1 MKKTESI
8 MKISLVL
15 LLLGRAI
22 QHLFFDSPIRGI
34 LYSKH
39 FVNPV
44 LQLLNINFN
53 DYINSPNLDDSI
65 NTFLSTVGIL
75 FLILSVSTLFL
86 NQFNPIIKKIILYF
100 SCFML
105 VLVSFGYFKE
115 KSLSI
120 GQFFEYSAQLFLPLF
135 FIIKKE
141 KQVFFLKIIIAFTFF
156 CHGLYAVGYYP
167 IPANFV
173 QMILST
179 STLNNEQAFVLL
191 HLVGLLDFL
200 FAIAIFIPKLKIP
213 FLWYGV
219 IWGFLTSFARIY
231 TNVYVDFFSS
241 TLFYWI
247 YEFLVRIPH
256 FTIPL
261 YLILV
266 QKNNFSFLERF
277 LTERLLIK
285 KKY

>member
-1 MKKTESI
+1 MKKTETI
-8 MKISLVL
+8 IKITLVL
-15 LLLGRAI
+15 LLLGRTI
-22 QHLFFDSPIRGI
+22 QHLFFDSPIRGV

-65 NTFLSTVGIL
+65 NTVIIIIGLL
-75 FLILSVSTLFL
+75 FLTLSGLTLFL
-86 NQFNPIIKKIILYF
+86 SQLNNTTKKIVLYF

-105 VLVSFGYFKE
+105 VLIAFGYFKE

-120 GQFFEYSAQLFLPLF
+120 GQFFEYSAQMFLPLF
-135 FIIKKE
+135 FLIKKQ
-141 KQVFFLKIIIAFTFF
+141 KQLIFFKIAIGITFF
-156 CHGLYAVGYYP
+156 CHGLYAIGYYP
-167 IPANFV
+167 VPANFV
-173 QMILST
+173 QMIISGT
-179 STLNNEQAFVLL
+179 SFNNEQAVVLL
-191 HLVGLLDFL
+191 HLVGLLDFI
-200 FAIAIFIPKLKIP
+200 FAIAIFIPKIEIP

-261 YLILV
+261 YLILT
-266 QKNNFSFLERF
+266 NNNNLSFFKRNIF
-277 LTERLLIK
+277 NRTVAN
-285 KKY
+285 

>member
-1 MKKTESI
+1 MKKTETI
-8 MKISLVL
+8 IKITLVL

-65 NTFLSTVGIL
+65 NTVIIIIGIL
-75 FLILSVSTLFL
+75 FLTLSGLTLFL
-86 NQFNPIIKKIILYF
+86 NQLNNTAKKIVLYF

-105 VLVSFGYFKE
+105 VLIAFGYFKE

-120 GQFFEYSAQLFLPLF
+120 GQFFEYSAQMFLPLF
-135 FIIKKE
+135 FLIKKQ
-141 KQVFFLKIIIAFTFF
+141 KQLIFFKLAIGITFF
-156 CHGLYAVGYYP
+156 CHGLYAIGYYP
-167 IPANFV
+167 VPANFV
-173 QMILST
+173 QMIISST
-179 STLNNEQAFVLL
+179 NFNNEQAVVLL
-191 HLVGLLDFL
+191 HLVGLLDFI
-200 FAIAIFIPKLKIP
+200 FAIAIFIPKIEIP

-256 FTIPL
+256 FIIPL
-261 YLILV
+261 YLILT
-266 QKNNFSFLERF
+266 KNNNLSFFKRNIF
-277 LTERLLIK
+277 NRTVAN
-285 KKY
+285 

>member
-1 MKKTESI
+1 MKKTETI
-8 MKISLVL
+8 IKITLVL
-15 LLLGRAI
+15 LLLGRTI
-22 QHLFFDSPIRGI
+22 QHLFFDSPIRGV

-39 FVNPV
+39 FVNPI

-65 NTFLSTVGIL
+65 NTVIIIIGIL
-75 FLILSVSTLFL
+75 FLTLSGLTLLLYQL
-86 NQFNPIIKKIILYF
+86 NNTAKKIVLYF

-105 VLVSFGYFKE
+105 VLIAFGYFKE

-120 GQFFEYSAQLFLPLF
+120 GQFFEYSSQMFLPLF
-135 FIIKKE
+135 FLIKKQ
-141 KQVFFLKIIIAFTFF
+141 KQLFFFKLTIGITFF
-156 CHGLYAVGYYP
+156 CHGLYAIGYYP

-173 QMILST
+173 QMIISGT
-179 STLNNEQAFVLL
+179 SFNNEQAFIFL
-191 HLVGLLDFL
+191 HLVGVLDFI
-200 FAIAIFIPKLKIP
+200 FAIAIFIPKIETP

-256 FTIPL
+256 FIIPL
-261 YLILV
+261 YLILMK
-266 QKNNFSFLERF
+266 KNNLSFLKRNIF
-277 LTERLLIK
+277 NRRIAN
-285 KKY
+285 